1 MLLLCFFYSTDCGGC
16 SRDKWCSA
24 GFSIDTGGMCD
35 NADVLPFVSA
45 ADRDC
50 AVGRE
55 ALQLCSSQHG
65 AVAVVSVRGSW
76 RAALGAGKQLFSLL
90 SQTSLSKCR
99 LAGLVYLEFYLR

>member
-1 MLLLCFFYSTDCGGC
+1 
-16 SRDKWCSA
+16 
-24 GFSIDTGGMCD
+24 MCD
-35 NADVLPFVSA
+35 SHAVSPCVSA

-55 ALQLCSSQHG
+55 ALQLCPSQRG

-90 SQTSLSKCR
+90 SQTTVSKCR
-99 LAGLVYLEFYLR
+99 LAGLVYHEFSLR